1 MALPDWIPPAVR
13 IQLRALCEQFQA
25 MFGENLV
32 GIYLHGSL
40 AMRCFN
46 LERSDVD
53 ILVVTQQPMSVETKR
68 ETIDLLLHL
77 STVPCPIEISFL
89 VLADIHPF
97 AHPLPFDLH
106 YSETWREQ
114 NMQALADGTWR
125 TWNEEQRRDPDLTA
139 HFMIMQH
146 RGIALCG
153 KPIPEVF
160 PAVPAQ
166 DYACAIRG
174 DYQDA
179 CENWTENRENPVY
192 LILNACR
199 VHAFLEQGHV
209 FSKAEGGI
217 YGLEELPEQFH
228 PLIRQALEIYR
239 GEQPET
245 SFAEPTVAAFIALMD
260 QSLLI

>member
-1 MALPDWIPPAVR
+1 MALPDWAPPAVR
-13 IQLRALCEQFQA
+13 IQLQTLCEQFQV
-25 MFGENLV
+25 MFREDLV

-68 ETIDLLLHL
+68 HAIDFLLRL
-77 STVPCPIEISFL
+77 STAPCPIEISFL
-89 VLADIHPF
+89 ILADIQPF
-97 AHPLPFDLH
+97 AHPLLFDLH
-106 YSETWREQ
+106 YSEAWREQ
-114 NMQALADGTWR
+114 NIQALADGAWR
-125 TWNEEQRRDPDLTA
+125 RWNAEQRRDPDLTA
-139 HFMIMQH
+139 HFMIMHH
-146 RGIALCG
+146 RGIILCG
-153 KPIPEVF
+153 KPISEVF
-160 PAVPAQ
+160 PTVPAQ
-166 DYACAIRG
+166 DYVDAIRG

-179 CENWTENRENPVY
+179 CENWTENKENPVY

-199 VHAFLEQGHV
+199 VHAFLAQGRV
-209 FSKAEGGI
+209 FSKAEGGV
-217 YGLEELPEQFH
+217 YGLDALPEQFH

-245 SFAEPTVAAFIALMD
+245 SFVEPVVAAFIALMD